1 MPGIST
7 TAELRPGPHKD
18 RAFSEEF
25 ADMNLETIKT
35 RVPDYAKD
43 LRLNLDSVLSESGA
57 PGLSPK
63 QIAIIALASAI
74 ASRHEPLTEAVAVR
88 AASVLSAQ
96 ELDAARAAA
105 AIMAMN
111 NIYYR
116 FTHLVEEREYETMRA
131 SLRMNV
137 MANPGCSKIDFELAS
152 LAVSAINGC
161 GKCVDSHEKTLK
173 KHDVPAL
180 AIQSAAR
187 IAAVIHAVAVTIEQ
201 ATAAAPAIAEAA

>member
-1 MPGIST
+1 
-7 TAELRPGPHKD
+7 
-18 RAFSEEF
+18 
-25 ADMNLETIKT
+25 MNLEIIKA
-35 RVPDYAKD
+35 RLPDYAKD

-57 PGLSPK
+57 PGLSAK

-74 ASRHEPLTEAVAVR
+74 ASRHEPLTEAI
-88 AASVLSAQ
+88 AAQASTVLSST

-116 FTHLVEEREYETMRA
+116 FTHLVEDSEYETLRA

-137 MANPGCSKIDFELAS
+137 MANPGCGKIDFELAS

-161 GKCVDSHEKTLK
+161 GKCVASHEKTLR
-173 KHDVPAL
+173 KHEVPAL
-180 AIQSAAR
+180 TIQSAAR
-187 IAAVIHAVAVTIEQ
+187 IASVIHAVAVTVEQ
-201 ATAAAPAIAEAA
+201 AAAAAPVIAEAA

>member
-1 MPGIST
+1 
-7 TAELRPGPHKD
+7 
-18 RAFSEEF
+18 
-25 ADMNLETIKT
+25 MNLESIKS

-43 LRLNLDSVLSESGA
+43 LRLNLDSVLTESGA
-57 PGLSPK
+57 PGLSSK

-74 ASRHEPLTEAVAVR
+74 ASRHEPLTEAI
-88 AASVLSAQ
+88 AAQAAGVLSPV
-96 ELDAARAAA
+96 ELDGARAAA

-173 KHDVPAL
+173 KHEVSAL

-187 IAAVIHAVAVTIEQ
+187 IAAVIHAVAVTVEQ
-201 ATAAAPAIAEAA
+201 ASAAAPTVAQAA